1 MMMQRL
7 YFCVMLIGFAAG
19 AASAQ
24 QWFVS
29 PVGSDDPN
37 GSPEQP
43 FETIQQALDAAQDGD
58 TIILMPGVYSGQG
71 NYDLYLSGLSLTIRS
86 IEPNNWDIVEST
98 VIDPQQ
104 QGGVFIFNGAGQDRI
119 AVEGLT
125 FQNAVK
131 LAPFNSS
138 GPYEPPYYVEPHGA
152 AMFADGGQIDIRF
165 CLFYNCQAELGGA
178 VYFGDV
184 EATVSHC
191 IFAGNV
197 GWDGGALI
205 ADLDSRVSLEQ
216 CTLAGNMADI
226 SGGAAACEFGST
238 LAIQSSIL
246 WGNGLI
252 EPDAKGSQI
261 YAADASRVDVEY
273 SVIEDGAD
281 GTYAE
286 DIDTEIILD
295 ESVIDADP
303 LFVSFDAQQFP
314 FDGNVRLQ
322 SVFGRWDPAVQNW
335 VMDANTSPCIIAGP
349 TEADYS
355 REPWPNGRR
364 ANIGAYGNTAQ
375 ASLYG
380 NIADLNIDGRVD
392 MADLAM
398 LAAVWMDPPV
408 DYEDFDQNGQTD
420 IADLITLAE
429 NWLWQMPYDK
439 P

>member
-1 MMMQRL
+1 MMMQRV

-19 AASAQ
+19 AVFAQ

-29 PVGSDDPN
+29 PAGSDDPN

-58 TIILMPGVYSGQG
+58 TLILMPGVYTGAG
-71 NYDLYLSGLSLTIRS
+71 NYDLHSSGLSLTIRS
-86 IEPNNWDIVEST
+86 IEPDKWNIVEST

-104 QGGVFIFNGAGQDRI
+104 QGGVFIFTSAEQDRI
-119 AVEGLT
+119 VVEGLT

-152 AMFADGGQIDIRF
+152 ALFADGGQIDIRF

-197 GWDGGALI
+197 GWSGGALI
-205 ADLDSRVSLEQ
+205 ADLGSRVSLEQ

-226 SGGAAACEFGST
+226 SGGATACEFGST
-238 LAIQSSIL
+238 LAIKRSIL

-252 EPDAKGSQI
+252 EPDAKGPQL
-261 YAADASRVDVEY
+261 YAVDQDSRIEVAY
-273 SVIEDGAD
+273 SLVQDGQDGA
-281 GTYAE
+281 YAE
-286 DIDTEIILD
+286 GIAAEIILD

-303 LFVSFDAQQFP
+303 LFASFDTEQSP
-314 FDGNVRLQ
+314 FTWDLRLQ
-322 SVFGRWDPAVQNW
+322 SVFGRWNPAVHNW

-349 TEADYS
+349 IEADYS

-392 MADLAM
+392 MTDLAA
-398 LAAVWMDPPV
+398 LAAVWMDAPV
-408 DYEDFDQNGQTD
+408 DYEDFDQNGQVD

-429 NWLWQMPYDK
+429 NWLWQMP
-439 P
+439 